1 MTNAESSDTSKMPG
15 KKCPDFLC
23 VLAAVL
29 RDLCVQRLLNR
40 EGDEEKIKA
49 ANFVID
55 NSGSLNATEEQVR
68 RVFQALRPQGI

>member
-1 MTNAESSDTSKMPG
+1 MPWATQ
-15 KKCPDFLC
+15 KWPATQNCRIFSAPS
-23 VLAAVL
+23 AAVL
-29 RDLCVQRLLNR
+29 RDLCVQGLLNR